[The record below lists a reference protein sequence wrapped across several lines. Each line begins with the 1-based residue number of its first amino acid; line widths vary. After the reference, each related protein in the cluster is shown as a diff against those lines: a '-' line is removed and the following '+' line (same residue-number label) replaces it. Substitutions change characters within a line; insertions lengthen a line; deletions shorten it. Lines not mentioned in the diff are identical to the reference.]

1 MLGPEDGPPAY
12 VIPGFFAS
20 LGPVLTRTVLGS
32 DSYVVGSL
40 ALFILA
46 AAAAGLTG
54 ERVLEMLREHCSGE
68 IPGNVAFEISAW
80 SSQYRQIS
88 IRPALLIQCPD
99 EATSDRVV
107 EAAGS
112 RVMRL
117 TATMLELQDTKAQG
131 ALVRKL
137 REAGIFSRS

>member
-1 MLGPEDGPPAY
+1 VFLAPSSKAESEIARFSERKGRRLGML
-12 VIPGFFAS
+12 FK
-20 LGPVLTRTVLGS
+20 LTRQS
-32 DSYVVGSL
+32 
-40 ALFILA
+40 ILA
-46 AAAAGLTG
+46 AGAAGLTG
-54 ERVLEMLREHCSGE
+54 ERVLEILREHCSGE
-68 IPGNVAFEISAW
+68 IPGNVEFEISGW
-80 SSQYRQIS
+80 SSQFRQIT

-137 REAGIFSRS
+137 REA